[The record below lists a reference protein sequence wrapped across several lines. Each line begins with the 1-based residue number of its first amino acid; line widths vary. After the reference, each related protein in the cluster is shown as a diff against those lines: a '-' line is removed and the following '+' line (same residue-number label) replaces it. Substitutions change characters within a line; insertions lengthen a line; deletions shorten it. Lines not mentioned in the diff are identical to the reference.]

1 MKCYHLASYSQ
12 DAHLCGA
19 CTSPAC
25 PGRKPEREACH
36 LASRAVVMR
45 LATFDVYPKTL
56 QEFRQRTVTGAA
68 VSLACSVLIALLTI
82 VEVTDYLQVKVDD
95 HLFVDTSRGQQLRI
109 NMNISFPALPCS
121 VIDLDTLDVSGNH
134 AANIMQNINKWRLDA
149 NGNRMDDPPPS
160 PPSGK
165 QGYQRMHPTARR
177 LLAVEDDGEPSAT
190 IDGKSQPIKLGKLG
204 GGGPLLLGKLGGG
217 QAFQGGDLLLSKLL
231 SELLPGVFE
240 DKEAVAE
247 LRAHVGEGCHLD
259 GYMLVNKV
267 AGNFHFALNK
277 ADHHVRRRRC
287 RPHCR
292 RRLYCSCRRCRRCR
306 RRRRRQH
313 RRRSPTLPVPVPVP
327 VRVFSGAHDRLWQAR
342 GHQREPCRPL
352 DLLRRAV
359 PEHGQPARQHAKDG
373 VRGLGLLPVLPQDC
387 TDHLREP

>member
-1 MKCYHLASYSQ
+1 
-12 DAHLCGA
+12 
-19 CTSPAC
+19 
-25 PGRKPEREACH
+25 
-36 LASRAVVMR
+36 MR

-82 VEVTDYLQVKVDD
+82 IEVTDYLQVKVDD

-149 NGNRMDDPPPS
+149 NGDKMDDEPPS
-160 PPSGK
+160 PPAGQ
-165 QGYQRMHPTARR
+165 QGYQRVHPTARR
-177 LLAVEDDGEPSAT
+177 LLTVEDDREPSAT

-204 GGGPLLLGKLGGG
+204 GGGQLLLGKLGGG

-247 LRAHVGEGCHLD
+247 LRTHVGEGCHLD

-267 AGNFHFALNK
+267 AGNFHFALQK
-277 ADHHVRRRRC
+277 ADHHVLMAALQPYPLAPP
-287 RPHCR
+287 PHPYLTPPYR
-292 RRLYCSCRRCRRCR
+292 THPYLTPPYLT
-306 RRRRRQH
+306 H
-313 RRRSPTLPVPVPVP
+313 PYLTTSPPP
-327 VRVFSGAHDRLWQAR
+327 
-342 GHQREPCRPL
+342 
-352 DLLRRAV
+352 
-359 PEHGQPARQHAKDG
+359 
-373 VRGLGLLPVLPQDC
+373 
-387 TDHLREP
+387 